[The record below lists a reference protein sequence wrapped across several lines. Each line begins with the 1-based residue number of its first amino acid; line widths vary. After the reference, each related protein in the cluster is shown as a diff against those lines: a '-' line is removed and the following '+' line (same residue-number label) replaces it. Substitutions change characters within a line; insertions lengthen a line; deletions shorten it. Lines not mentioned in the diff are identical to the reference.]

1 MSSSSAR
8 RSEDAV
14 APPTPPPVHTSSSQ
28 AASRSLRKGLDTS
41 PATAVAPMSPLSPSE
56 VNTALASTKTP
67 ASGALG
73 EVPAS
78 SGDAPV
84 AAGSAAS
91 RTVDPPDLTSTP
103 SPSGRT
109 LLLQRRLE
117 KDTEARARL
126 HIVSDEPSALPDTE
140 KACTR
145 AKSSSSSAKPLESPD
160 QTHARRRPAVSP
172 RRAVNGAAAAAA
184 SSGAK
189 GGGESD
195 SGTPATLSVC
205 MVIGETAKPAAAKPS
220 AGATF
225 PPTNGGKDAAAEGT
239 VTTTPEVPSSINPC
253 DGSGA
258 LATPRRR
265 YIALRPTM
273 SVSPLT
279 TASTRTLSSNDDNE
293 EGSPAAPKRKVDIAH
308 TAATAGSKE
317 TETYGTQGASTAPR
331 RTDSGGA
338 SATVAAL
345 RGRLAAASGLST
357 TRTSTGSLNAGA
369 SAGSTA
375 DAKSAE
381 AAALAELREL
391 RQVLKDKERDLTRLT
406 RDVEKATQAAAK
418 AQKKT
423 EDLQGKLESE
433 KSAFAA
439 HKKDTLAQR
448 QELQRELRQAQA
460 ALRLAEQVQDK
471 LQRELEKQKEKL
483 ATASSR
489 ATSVTTTPVMT
500 PRSAAP
506 SSASFDAMLQA
517 KVSSLESEKKLMK
530 DTIRQLEEKVSAAA
544 AAAGLA
550 KTAEQQRDASAA
562 AAAEAA
568 ETIASLKKEVLHLRQ
583 QLSTQETTVRDQRE
597 RLGALL
603 EENKTL
609 KAREKAERKPAR
621 KDAAAATLRTGA
633 APGKG
638 VSEEQ
643 LLSVRS
649 PRQAVTLATPEKE
662 AMAHLREELTAAQT
676 QVGEHKRMY
685 EHAERRIK
693 RLEIELAAVR
703 RRAETAEAAKGIA
716 LQAAGSPASTTAAT
730 AIFKDTIASMK
741 EQLASVTAECSE
753 LRQRARERTE
763 EATTLQS
770 ALQEAEDDRDACVR
784 QIRDLK
790 SRASEAEEKAATAL
804 AAQKME
810 LTGALEKVRTEL
822 RSVKAELRAAADSA
836 QGHQEAS
843 KALRSQLGGEQQR
856 CSDLEKEKRAAQE
869 EAAAKAAAADAS
881 RQQAD
886 HYKKKTKQL
895 TKKLDEALRELAV
908 LAEEYERICEERK
921 VAAKPD
927 TEKNAIAEAR
937 RLMRRQPGTYIEQHT
952 TTRDTETVIRAVSP
966 LEAKRTASV
975 SRNLSD
981 ALLSA
986 NRPAPVTGATS
997 TAWAIAALD
1006 QERQAREQ
1014 LELDVLSLYSKISA
1028 IDHLEQ
1034 KSWHS
1039 VELGGA
1045 CAVAG
1050 ASSTN
1055 LPVGSTHDRPRD
1067 PPQPPWMPVALQ
1079 QSPGTCGAP
1088 GRARSPQATHALDAR
1103 YFDPT
1108 ILTCPESPPRSAGV
1122 DSINV
1127 RGHATANSHQH
1138 AEPQQ
1143 RSRSLPSEALQL
1155 SPGARSR
1162 GDAQSTYRGLS
1173 PRSMVL
1179 STSTSAVQPY
1189 RSDSSASVI
1198 SALSELPATSVY
1210 YSTRGAGS
1218 SGNGA
1223 GLCATVE
1230 LQFSSSA
1237 GRLLLSKRGHRVQ
1250 RPVFSAA
1257 ANEASDLDVC
1267 CAAIGSVSHTIYA
1280 SHMLAKGHYHLKHI
1294 FRFIVRVLSDCESGG
1309 GGDILIGFAD
1319 RYIPMESFG
1328 AKRNALR
1335 YRGCYY
1341 LSLRNG
1347 GLFCPAQDICDAT
1360 YEGWLAAAAAAA
1372 GRRCGGG
1379 AGPRRDRGASVTFT
1393 HGVEAPLTDARTTSS
1408 PVHTRALPRPE
1419 CVARAGDEIACTLRT
1434 DERSISYSWNGVE
1447 CGVAFTEVS
1456 LSPSLYPCVEV
1467 NTSGGALEL
1476 LGIDS

>member
-1 MSSSSAR
+1 M
-8 RSEDAV
+8 
-14 APPTPPPVHTSSSQ
+14 
-28 AASRSLRKGLDTS
+28 
-41 PATAVAPMSPLSPSE
+41 
-56 VNTALASTKTP
+56 
-67 ASGALG
+67 
-73 EVPAS
+73 
-78 SGDAPV
+78 
-84 AAGSAAS
+84 
-91 RTVDPPDLTSTP
+91 
-103 SPSGRT
+103 
-109 LLLQRRLE
+109 
-117 KDTEARARL
+117 
-126 HIVSDEPSALPDTE
+126 
-140 KACTR
+140 
-145 AKSSSSSAKPLESPD
+145 
-160 QTHARRRPAVSP
+160 HARGRPTVSP
-172 RRAVNGAAAAAA
+172 RRAVNGTAAAAA
-184 SSGAK
+184 SSAVK

-195 SGTPATLSVC
+195 SGTPATLSVG
-205 MVIGETAKPAAAKPS
+205 VVTRETAKLAAAKPS
-220 AGATF
+220 AGVTF
-225 PPTNGGKDAAAEGT
+225 PPTNGGKNAAAEGA
-239 VTTTPEVPSSINPC
+239 VTTTLEVPSSINLC
-253 DGSGA
+253 DGSDA
-258 LATPRRR
+258 LVTPRQR
-265 YIALRPTM
+265 YSALRPTM

-293 EGSPAAPKRKVDIAH
+293 EGSPAAPKRKVGIAH
-308 TAATAGSKE
+308 KAATAGSSE
-317 TETYGTQGASTAPR
+317 TGTYGTQRASTAPC
-331 RTDSGGA
+331 RTDSGSA

-345 RGRLAAASGLST
+345 RGRLAATSGLST
-357 TRTSTGSLNAGA
+357 TRTSTGSLTAGTF
-369 SAGSTA
+369 AGSTA

-391 RQVLKDKERDLTRLT
+391 RLALRDKERAITRLT
-406 RDVEKATQAAAK
+406 RDVETAAQTAVK
-418 AQKKT
+418 AQRKT
-423 EDLQGKLESE
+423 EELQGKLESE

-460 ALRLAEQVQDK
+460 GLRLAEQVQDK

-489 ATSVTTTPVMT
+489 TTSVTTTPVMT

-517 KVSSLESEKKLMK
+517 KVSSLESEKRLMK
-530 DTIRQLEEKVSAAA
+530 DTIRQLEEKVSAATVAA

-550 KTAEQQRDASAA
+550 KTAEEQRDASAA

-568 ETIASLKKEVLHLRQ
+568 EKIATLKKEVLDLRQ
-583 QLSTQETTVRDQRE
+583 QLSTQDTTVRDQRE
-597 RLGALL
+597 RLGTLL
-603 EENKTL
+603 EENKVL

-621 KDAAAATLRTGA
+621 QDAAVATPRTGA
-633 APGKG
+633 LPGKG

-649 PRQAVTLATPEKE
+649 PRQAVTLVTPEKE

-676 QVGEHKRMY
+676 QVEEHKRMY
-685 EHAERRIK
+685 EHAERRTK

-703 RRAETAEAAKGIA
+703 RRAETAEEAAKGIA
-716 LQAAGSPASTTAAT
+716 SQAAGSPASTTAAT
-730 AIFKDTIASMK
+730 AIFKDTVASMR

-770 ALQEAEDDRDACVR
+770 ALQETEDDRDARVR
-784 QIRDLK
+784 QIRYLK

-804 AAQKME
+804 AAQKTE
-810 LTGALEKVRTEL
+810 LSGALENARTEL

-836 QGHQEAS
+836 QRHQEAS
-843 KALRSQLGGEQQR
+843 KALRSQLGEEQQR
-856 CSDLEKEKRAAQE
+856 CSNLEKEKRAAQE
-869 EAAAKAAAADAS
+869 EAAGKAAAADAS
-881 RQQAD
+881 KQQAD

-908 LAEEYERICEERK
+908 LGEEYERIFDERK
-921 VAAKPD
+921 MAAKSD
-927 TEKNAIAEAR
+927 AEKSAIAEAR
-937 RLMRRQPGTYIEQHT
+937 RLMRGQPGTYIEQHT
-952 TTRDTETVIRAVSP
+952 TMSDTETVIRAVSP

-1039 VELGGA
+1039 VERGGA
-1045 CAVAG
+1045 CAAAG

-1088 GRARSPQATHALDAR
+1088 GRSRSPGRARSPQATHALDGR

-1108 ILTCPESPPRSAGV
+1108 IFTCPENPPCSAGV
-1122 DSINV
+1122 DSVNV
-1127 RGHATANSHQH
+1127 RGHATVNSHQH
-1138 AEPQQ
+1138 AEPPQ
-1143 RSRSLPSEALQL
+1143 RSRSLPSQALQL

-1162 GDAQSTYRGLS
+1162 SDAQSTYRGLS

-1179 STSTSAVQPY
+1179 STPTSALQPY
-1189 RSDSSASVI
+1189 RSDSSTSVT
-1198 SALSELPATSVY
+1198 SALSELLATSVY

-1223 GLCATVE
+1223 GPCATVE

-1257 ANEASDLDVC
+1257 ANEAADLDVC

-1294 FRFIVRVLSDCESGG
+1294 FRFIVRVLSDCKSG

-1319 RYIPMESFG
+1319 RHIPMESFG

-1341 LSLRNG
+1341 LSLRDG

-1360 YEGWLAAAAAAA
+1360 YEGWLAAAAGAA
-1372 GRRCGGG
+1372 GRRCGGV
-1379 AGPRRDRGASVTFT
+1379 AWPRRDRGASVTFS
-1393 HGVEAPLTDARTTSS
+1393 HGGEAPLTEVRATSS
-1408 PVHTRALPRPE
+1408 PVNTRALPRPE
-1419 CVARAGDEIACTLRT
+1419 CVVRAGDEIACTLRT

-1476 LGIDS
+1476 LGIDSSSY